1 MTSNSFHQQ
10 SAKQTSLVVLTS
22 DVIVVCYLGPCN
34 KYHRVHGSFS
44 GSPGDLH
51 MGHTR
56 LKRIV
61 GLENLLKP
69 TTFQLNGFFYNK
81 GYNTGNLEVNCQVLQ
96 MCVQLYCVH

>member
-1 MTSNSFHQQ
+1 
-10 SAKQTSLVVLTS
+10 
-22 DVIVVCYLGPCN
+22 
-34 KYHRVHGSFS
+34 
-44 GSPGDLH
+44 

-96 MCVQLYCVH
+96 MCVQLIVFINTLNILPVSVTQPSSRMTCG